1 MAAGGPGPPLP
12 TINESWCCPRA
23 APRFISIMR
32 LQTRVSVVN
41 STNRK
46 WLRSPSERVGTL
58 SHADLPPP
66 APTSSSIDEE
76 QLLVRALRE
85 RDEKAF
91 ERLLDR
97 WYSPML
103 RLAQSY
109 VRTRADAEE
118 VVQDTWLAVLVAI
131 ERFESRS
138 SLKTWVFRIL
148 VNRARTRAR
157 REARTLPF
165 SEVGHTG
172 SSAATPAGRG
182 DPELLYQPDR
192 TGPLAWHG
200 VSLAPA
206 SPEQRLLTEELRAR
220 VEMAIRAL
228 PARQQEVITLR
239 DLEGW
244 SAEEVCETLALSEA
258 NQRVLL
264 HRARM
269 KVREAIFGMDE

>member
-1 MAAGGPGPPLP
+1 MQ
-12 TINESWCCPRA
+12 S
-23 APRFISIMR
+23 S
-32 LQTRVSVVN
+32 
-41 STNRK
+41 NRK

-66 APTSSSIDEE
+66 EPPSSHHEE

-85 RDEKAF
+85 RDEQAF
-91 ERLLDR
+91 DSLLDR

-103 RLAQSY
+103 RLARTY

-118 VVQDTWLAVLVAI
+118 VVQDTWLAVLGGL
-131 ERFESRS
+131 ERFEGRS
-138 SLKTWVFRIL
+138 SLKTWIFRIL

-157 REARTLPF
+157 REARTLPL
-165 SEVGHTG
+165 SELTAAARTG
-172 SSAATPAGRG
+172 GTDDDAAR
-182 DPELLYQPDR
+182 EEWIFRPDR

-200 VSLAPA
+200 RSLD
-206 SPEQRLLTEELRAR
+206 PENPHDQLAMEELRAR
-220 VEMAIRAL
+220 IEGAIRSL

-244 SAEEVCETLALSEA
+244 SAEEVCETLRITDS

-264 HRARM
+264 HRARL
-269 KVREAIFGMDE
+269 KVRDAIFVDTA